1 MLSKV
6 CSAAVSGIEAYP
18 VEVEVNAG
26 YGDTLLIIVGLPDAA
41 VKESRDRVMTALI
54 NSGFSFTFGRTTI
67 NLAPADVKKE
77 GPSFDLPIAI
87 GMVAASEQ
95 MESDQLE
102 NFVMV
107 GELALDG
114 AVRMVKGVLPIALRA
129 HQQGKVGIL
138 VPPGNAAEA
147 AVVAGLQV
155 IPVRNLREAVSFLEG
170 ELKIPSAKVDLAR
183 LFEQDHEDE
192 VDFAE
197 VKGQESVKR
206 ALEIAAAGS
215 HNVLLIGPPGT
226 GKSMLAKR
234 LATILPPLTL
244 EEALETT
251 KIHSIVGLLVPG
263 QALVTRRPFRAPHHT
278 ASDAGLLG
286 GNINPTP
293 GEISLAHHGVL
304 FLDELP
310 EFKRSVLE
318 TMRQP
323 LEEGRVTISRA
334 AGTMTFPSQFM
345 LVAAMNPTP
354 DGKMPGESR
363 SSPREIQNYLGRVS
377 GPLLDRIDLH
387 VEVPPVKFREI
398 TSERTGEP
406 SARIRE
412 RVVAARQRQQERF
425 KDKPKITCNARMGSR
440 ELKSYCALDT
450 ATLELLKFAM
460 SDLNLSARAYDR
472 ILKVARTIAD
482 LAGAETIAGE
492 HISEAI
498 QYPLV
503 GPADLGLTLLTALAG
518 QQRLAA
524 FPGFAS
530 SCAARIIPHQQ
541 RQASAVC
548 AGGDVNPKGL
558 EAPAVTCRT
567 LTTRQEGAPR
577 VHHSAQQF
585 LSGRGIKGLAEALN
599 CEHLVRRVDTVSH
612 QTANRKARRKEFF
625 DQLIHWLGSAPAP
638 RCAPAT

>member
-1 MLSKV
+1 MLAKV
-6 CSAAVSGIEAYP
+6 CSAAVNGIEAYP

-26 YGDTLLIIVGLPDAA
+26 YGDTVLVVVGLPDAA

-54 NSGFSFTFGRTTI
+54 NSGYAFSFGRTTI

-77 GPSFDLPIAI
+77 GPSFDLPIAV

-95 MESDQLE
+95 MESKQLDR
-102 NFVMV
+102 FAMV

-114 AVRMVKGVLPIALRA
+114 AVRSVKGVLPVAIRA
-129 HQQGKVGIL
+129 REMRKTGVL
-138 VPPGNAAEA
+138 VPSENSAEA
-147 AVVAGLQV
+147 AVVDGLQV
-155 IPVRNLREAVSFLEG
+155 IPVRNLREAITFLEG
-170 ELKIPSAKVDLAR
+170 EAVINPVRVDTAK
-183 LFEQDHEDE
+183 LFESDHEE
-192 VDFAE
+192 EIDFAE

-215 HNVLLIGPPGT
+215 HNILLIGPPGT

-251 KIHSIVGLLVPG
+251 KIHSIVGLLSPG

-354 DGKMPGESR
+354 DGKMPAESR
-363 SSPREIQNYLGRVS
+363 SSPREIQSYLGRIS

-387 VEVPPVKFREI
+387 IEVPAVKFQDI
-398 TSERTGEP
+398 TSQANGE
-406 SARIRE
+406 SSTQIRQ
-412 RVVAARQRQQERF
+412 RVITARQRQQERF

-440 ELKSYCALDT
+440 ELKQHCALDDST
-450 ATLELLKFAM
+450 MELLKFAM

-472 ILKVARTIAD
+472 VLKVARTIAD
-482 LAGAETIAGE
+482 LAGSEKITGD

-498 QYPLV
+498 QYRSL
-503 GPADLGLTLLTALAG
+503 D
-518 QQRLAA
+518 
-524 FPGFAS
+524 
-530 SCAARIIPHQQ
+530 
-541 RQASAVC
+541 RQ
-548 AGGDVNPKGL
+548 L
-558 EAPAVTCRT
+558 WT
-567 LTTRQEGAPR
+567 
-577 VHHSAQQF
+577 
-585 LSGRGIKGLAEALN
+585 
-599 CEHLVRRVDTVSH
+599 
-612 QTANRKARRKEFF
+612 
-625 DQLIHWLGSAPAP
+625 
-638 RCAPAT
+638 